1 MKMKVQCPPARM
13 TVTTLSGARNSK
25 QCLKKSW
32 FYFIMVCIVIL
43 YAVSGIASDQE
54 AGLWK
59 ALGKG
64 SYVVLL
70 RHAVAPGTG
79 DPDHFDLAD
88 CSTQRNLSDVGRE
101 QAAAIGELFRLHGID
116 KARVVSSQWCRC
128 QETARLLQL
137 GPVEEL
143 VHLNSFFQQ
152 WERRDY
158 QTRNLREWI
167 SKQDLDQ
174 PVVLVTHQVNITSL
188 TDIYP
193 SSGELVF
200 VHKSKSGA
208 LSVMGTIRTD

>member
-1 MKMKVQCPPARM
+1 MRIQITPASAPVK
-13 TVTTLSGARNSK
+13 TVCGDRSSRR
-25 QCLKKSW
+25 CLKKGW
-32 FYFIMVCIVIL
+32 FYLFLVCFVLL
-43 YAVSGIASDQE
+43 YPVSGTASDHE
-54 AGLWK
+54 DGLWN
-59 ALGKG
+59 ALRKG

-88 CSTQRNLSDVGRE
+88 CSTQRNLSDVGRT
-101 QAAAIGELFRLHGID
+101 QAAAIGDLFRLHGID
-116 KARVVSSQWCRC
+116 IARVVSSQWCRC
-128 QETARLLQL
+128 LETARLLQL

-143 VHLNSFFQQ
+143 THLNSFFQQ

-167 SKQDLDQ
+167 TKQALDQ
-174 PVVLVTHQVNITSL
+174 PVVLVSHQVNITSL
-188 TDIYP
+188 TGVYP

-200 VHKSKSGA
+200 VHKSKSGE